1 MNLEQLSATLS
12 AVASPQRMT
21 ILAELSTGRVHVS
34 ELARRVGMSRA
45 LLYMHLAKLEAAGF
59 VSTSLELSPEGTAL
73 KHVALE
79 PFSLTIDIDTITR
92 ALAATSNAAN
102 STAPDEAV
110 STPSAPTTSAPT
122 TSE

>member
-1 MNLEQLSATLS
+1 MKLEQLSATLA

-21 ILAELSTGRVHVS
+21 ILAELSMGRVHVS

-73 KHVALE
+73 KHVTLK
-79 PFSLTIDIDTITR
+79 PFSLTIDIGTITG
-92 ALAATSNAAN
+92 ALSETASAASAGSAQNAQPTSPYP
-102 STAPDEAV
+102 APHE
-110 STPSAPTTSAPT
+110 
-122 TSE
+122 